1 MNNFGVQLE
10 RLPRKC
16 TNVKCARQFCAQCIQ
31 QIQTYNGDDRAFQC
45 MFCLQSYRKNVYPEE
60 NQVLIKQLWEQ
71 AVIQYGIERTRDL
84 LTKDCTYDVLNFDI
98 DCRRRHLMNLISLYK
113 RFCGRTQLLLTA
125 EYMVNQLTELTRY
138 LQGET
143 NENLEEYQNIYR
155 GLISETPRDVDIG
168 LLYISLCERFQHDI
182 FEAEYSSMF
191 PKTNKIITEWLQQQG
206 SAREFTPKLFN
217 LFEILEEDLI
227 NHWSDPN
234 MLVRTKIGV
243 IGYTSTGK
251 SSLINCL
258 NGIQSLTD
266 DNAAPVS
273 NNRST
278 YFPLQF
284 DRKEPLM
291 NPDQLQ
297 QKTFVTFVDIQG
309 ADRRDTSMN
318 KDEFYLDEIFQA
330 DCDIYMLVSDQS
342 LTDEEQKWMDYI
354 EEILKR
360 KCLLIRSK
368 MDIPYLNKFQE
379 LTGIIYSKADRKQ
392 RKHYE
397 GIVRQHLRTDYSHS
411 SRTIYFIACDYCP
424 NNADA
429 ISLLQ
434 EQAFDYVTLLNE
446 LGRLA
451 VDAYS
456 YRLHALANRIL
467 ARAIN
472 TSFRRGYV
480 LNMMKYK
487 VAAGFASIIPFGDQL
502 PRYLSRD
509 SIREAFGLD
518 EDLREYLMQFHLV
531 VYNYKL
537 QTSIFEDCV
546 EIREVQT
553 NSKFDAK
560 WLGRTAGTAFIV
572 GGTLTDD
579 VLRVVGPTAVAVSG
593 AARVAF
599 TVATIGIGVI
609 ISAGVS
615 AWSAIDSG
623 KHIFSYINRTC
634 DDIIMISHP
643 LIMSIIERE
652 RTKKSSERKWSV
664 STNTSSMNE

>member
-1 MNNFGVQLE
+1 MNNFGIQLE
-10 RLPRKC
+10 CLPRKC
-16 TNVKCARQFCAQCIQ
+16 TNTKCSRQFCAQCIQ
-31 QIQTYNGDDRAFQC
+31 QIQTYNGDDRPFQC
-45 MFCLQSYRKNVYPEE
+45 MFCLQIYRKNVYPEE
-60 NQVLIKQLWEQ
+60 NQLLIKQLWEQ

-84 LTKDCTYDVLNFDI
+84 LTKDCTSDVLNFDI
-98 DCRRRHLMNLISLYK
+98 DCRRRHLMNLIRLYK
-113 RFCGRTQLLLTA
+113 HYCHRTQLLLTA
-125 EYMVNQLTELTRY
+125 EYLVNQLTQY
-138 LQGET
+138 LQEDK
-143 NENLEEYQNIYR
+143 NDNLEEYQNIYR
-155 GLISETPRDVDIG
+155 GLISETPRDADIG
-168 LLYISLCERFQHDI
+168 LLYISLCERFQHEI

-191 PKTNKIITEWLQQQG
+191 PKTNKKILEWLQQQG
-206 SAREFTPKLFN
+206 SAKEFTPKLLD
-217 LFEILEEDLI
+217 LFEILEQDLI
-227 NHWSDPN
+227 NHWSDPA
-234 MLVRTKIGV
+234 MSVRTKIGV

-258 NGIQSLTD
+258 NGIQCLTE

-284 DRKEPLM
+284 DRKEPLI
-291 NPDQLQ
+291 NPDYLEE
-297 QKTFVTFVDIQG
+297 KTLVTFVDIQG
-309 ADRRDTSMN
+309 VDRQENLMTKTD
-318 KDEFYLDEIFQA
+318 FYLDEIFQA
-330 DCDIYMLVSDQS
+330 DCDIYMLVSDQI
-342 LTDEEQKWMDYI
+342 LTDEEQRWMDYI

-379 LTGIIYSKADRKQ
+379 FSGISYSKADRKQ
-392 RKHYE
+392 RKHYD
-397 GIVRQHLRTDYSHS
+397 GLVRDQLRKEYSLPFG
-411 SRTIYFIACDYCP
+411 TVYFIACDYCP
-424 NNADA
+424 TNADA

-434 EQAFDYVTLLNE
+434 EQAFDYVTLLND

-467 ARAIN
+467 ARAMN
-472 TSFRRGYV
+472 TIFRRGYV
-480 LNMMKYK
+480 LNVMKYK
-487 VAAGFASIIPFGDQL
+487 IAAGFASIIPFGDQL

-518 EDLREYLMQFHLV
+518 EDLRKYLMQYHLV

-546 EIREVQT
+546 EIREVQI

-560 WLGRTAGTAFIV
+560 WLGRAAGTAFIV
-572 GGTLTDD
+572 GGSLTDD
-579 VLRVVGPTAVAVSG
+579 VLRIAGPTAVAVSG

-615 AWSAIDSG
+615 AWSAVDSG

-652 RTKKSSERKWSV
+652 RTKKCV
-664 STNTSSMNE
+664 STNNTMMNE